1 MPDLSVPFSLDCS
14 RCEQIVSPTR
24 ADTRPVSPD
33 LHARTPA
40 MSDKYAPAEG
50 APKHQRRMSLVT
62 ETLARGVVEGTA
74 FPPAAKCPDFPLA
87 TFFYL
92 DAAPSDEDLLAT
104 MRKIVAFDRLKSRVV
119 GAKKK
124 HQYRWEEIPDIEKTL
139 MSHVTRKEVSSEAE
153 LRAEMDAALV
163 APLDVEKP
171 LWDVIVL
178 TLKPGATWTPSKG
191 GPVAPPPV
199 VCVRVSHAVG
209 DGLSLVNVL
218 TRLTDGDASLLD
230 FKRRP
235 SGGGKTSAMQYL
247 TSPSKLWALLVWLFN
262 CVVAVLSAIG
272 TPVGRRDS
280 HTAFYDAT
288 KPVAYSGKRRMVTC
302 EGFKLAD
309 LKVAKEKF
317 GCTVNDVVCACLAGA
332 LHSYDREKNAAP
344 KKAPLTRAAIAVPFL
359 DGRPVDEAHLCNRW
373 TFVSLP
379 LATGAKT
386 IVERLRVTKR
396 RCDLMKTTPAAH
408 AVSALN
414 VVAAAT
420 LGPKFQSQTVYDFM
434 SKHSMVFTNVP
445 GPTKP
450 VTLFRGKAVRS
461 MTFAVSNLVNQ
472 VSVMSY
478 AGEMGFSLVVD
489 PDATPDA
496 HLVGEYFARELE
508 TLIASPETTL

>member
-1 MPDLSVPFSLDCS
+1 M
-14 RCEQIVSPTR
+14 
-24 ADTRPVSPD
+24 A
-33 LHARTPA
+33 
-40 MSDKYAPAEG
+40 DKYTPAEG

-62 ETLARGVVEGTA
+62 ETLARGVMEGTA
-74 FPPAAKCPDFPLA
+74 FPPSAKCPDFPLA

-104 MRKIVAFDRLKSRVV
+104 MRKIVSFDRLKSKVV
-119 GAKKK
+119 GTGKK
-124 HQYRWEEIPDIEKTL
+124 HRYRWEEIPDVEKTL
-139 MSHVTRKEVSSEAE
+139 ASHVTRKEVSSEAE

-171 LWDVIVL
+171 LWDVTVL
-178 TLKPGATWTPSKG
+178 TLKPGSVWQPSKG

-218 TRLTDGDASLLD
+218 TRLTDGEASLLD

-235 SGGGKTSAMQYL
+235 LSASGGTTSLVQYL
-247 TSPSKLWALLVWLFN
+247 TSPQKLWALLVWLFN
-262 CVVAVLSAIG
+262 CVVAVLVAVG

-280 HTAFYDAT
+280 HTAFYDA
-288 KPVAYSGKRRMVTC
+288 KAPVAYSGKRRMVTC

-309 LKVAKEKF
+309 LKVAKQKF

-332 LHSYDREKNAAP
+332 LHAYDREKNPPNAAASGDEKRGRKP
-344 KKAPLTRAAIAVPFL
+344 PVTRAAVAVPFL
-359 DGRPVDEAHLCNRW
+359 EGRPKDDTHLCNRW
-373 TFVSLP
+373 TFISLP
-379 LATGAKT
+379 LATGAGT

-450 VTLFRGKAVRS
+450 VTLFRGKRVRS

-489 PDATPDA
+489 PEATPDA
-496 HLVGEYFARELE
+496 HLVGEFFKRELE
-508 TLIASPETTL
+508 ALIASPETTL

>member
-1 MPDLSVPFSLDCS
+1 MAGKY
-14 RCEQIVSPTR
+14 IPT
-24 ADTRPVSPD
+24 
-33 LHARTPA
+33 
-40 MSDKYAPAEG
+40 EG
-50 APKHQRRMSLVT
+50 APKHRRRMSLVT
-62 ETLARGVVEGTA
+62 EQLARGVVEGSA

-92 DAAPSDEDLLAT
+92 DAAPSDEDLLVT
-104 MRKIVAFDRLKSRVV
+104 MRKIVEFDRLKSKVV
-119 GAKKK
+119 DTKKK
-124 HQYRWEEIPDIEKTL
+124 HHYQWEEIPDIEKTL
-139 MSHVTRKEVSSEAE
+139 MSHVTRKEVASEAE
-153 LRAEMDAALV
+153 LRAEMDTALI

-235 SGGGKTSAMQYL
+235 SGGGKTSAIQYL

-262 CVVAVLSAIG
+262 CVVAVLSAIA

-280 HTAFYDAT
+280 HTAFYDA
-288 KPVAYSGKRRMVTC
+288 KAPVTYSGKRRMITC

-309 LKVAKEKF
+309 LRAAKQKF

-332 LHSYDREKNAAP
+332 LHAYDREKNAAARSGGTRA
-344 KKAPLTRAAIAVPFL
+344 APLTRAAIAVPFL
-359 DGRPVDEAHLCNRW
+359 KGRPTDEAHLCNRW
-373 TFVSLP
+373 TFISLP

-414 VVAAAT
+414 AVAAAT
-420 LGPKFQSQTVYDFM
+420 LGPKFSSQTVYDFM

-450 VTLFRGKAVRS
+450 VTLFRGKNVRS

-496 HLVGEYFARELE
+496 HLVGEYFKRELDA
-508 TLIASPETTL
+508 LVASPETTL

>member
-1 MPDLSVPFSLDCS
+1 MAGKY
-14 RCEQIVSPTR
+14 IPT
-24 ADTRPVSPD
+24 
-33 LHARTPA
+33 
-40 MSDKYAPAEG
+40 EG
-50 APKHQRRMSLVT
+50 APKHRRRMSLVT
-62 ETLARGVVEGTA
+62 EQLARGVVEGSA

-92 DAAPSDEDLLAT
+92 DAAPSDEDLLVT
-104 MRKIVAFDRLKSRVV
+104 MRKIVEFDRLKSKVV
-119 GAKKK
+119 DTKKK
-124 HQYRWEEIPDIEKTL
+124 HHYQWEEIPDIEKTL
-139 MSHVTRKEVSSEAE
+139 MSHVTRKEVASEAE

-163 APLDVEKP
+163 APLDVRKP
-171 LWDVIVL
+171 LWDVTVL
-178 TLKPGATWTPSKG
+178 TLRQGAAWTPSKG

-218 TRLTDGDASLLD
+218 TRLTDGEASLLD

-235 SGGGKTSAMQYL
+235 SASGGISVVQYL
-247 TSPSKLWALLVWLFN
+247 TSPRKLWALLVWLFN
-262 CVVAVLSAIG
+262 CVVAVLVAVG

-280 HTAFYDAT
+280 HTAFYDA
-288 KPVAYSGKRRMVTC
+288 KAPVAYSGKRRMVTC

-309 LKVAKEKF
+309 LKVAKQKF

-332 LHSYDREKNAAP
+332 LHAYDREKNAAARSGGTRA
-344 KKAPLTRAAIAVPFL
+344 APLTRAAIAVPFL
-359 DGRPVDEAHLCNRW
+359 KGRPTDEAHLCNRW
-373 TFVSLP
+373 TFISLP

-414 VVAAAT
+414 AVAAAT
-420 LGPKFQSQTVYDFM
+420 LGPKFSSQTVYDFM

-450 VTLFRGKAVRS
+450 VTLFRGKNVRS

-496 HLVGEYFARELE
+496 HLVGEYFKRELDA
-508 TLIASPETTL
+508 LVASPETTL

>member
-1 MPDLSVPFSLDCS
+1 MAGKY
-14 RCEQIVSPTR
+14 IPT
-24 ADTRPVSPD
+24 
-33 LHARTPA
+33 
-40 MSDKYAPAEG
+40 EG
-50 APKHQRRMSLVT
+50 APKHRRRMSLVT
-62 ETLARGVVEGTA
+62 EQLARGVVEGSA

-92 DAAPSDEDLLAT
+92 DAAPSDEDLLVT
-104 MRKIVAFDRLKSRVV
+104 MRKIVEFDRLKSKVV
-119 GAKKK
+119 DTKKK
-124 HQYRWEEIPDIEKTL
+124 HHYQWEEIPDIEKTL
-139 MSHVTRKEVSSEAE
+139 MSHVTRKEVASEAE

-163 APLDVEKP
+163 APLDVRKP
-171 LWDVIVL
+171 LWDVTVL
-178 TLKPGATWTPSKG
+178 TLRQGAAWTPSKG

-218 TRLTDGDASLLD
+218 TRLVDGEASLLD
-230 FKRRP
+230 FKRRSSA
-235 SGGGKTSAMQYL
+235 SGGTSVAQVL
-247 TSPSKLWALLVWLFN
+247 TSPHKLWALLAWLFH
-262 CVVAVLSAIG
+262 CVVAVLSAIA

-280 HTAFYDAT
+280 HTAFYDAKT
-288 KPVAYSGKRRMVTC
+288 PVAYSGKRRMITC

-309 LKVAKEKF
+309 LRAAKRNF

-332 LHSYDREKNAAP
+332 LHAYDREKNAAARSGGTSA
-344 KKAPLTRAAIAVPFL
+344 APLTRAAVAVPFL
-359 DGRPVDEAHLCNRW
+359 AGRPDDEAGLCNRW

-386 IVERLRVTKR
+386 VVERLRVTKR

-414 VVAAAT
+414 AVAEAT
-420 LGPKFQSQTVYDFM
+420 LGPKFSSQTAYDFV

-489 PDATPDA
+489 PEATPGA
-496 HLVGEYFARELE
+496 HLVGEFFKRELE
-508 TLIASPETTL
+508 TLVASPATTP